1 MASMVAVG
9 GTLVQHEDAGAPRAE
24 GLLSHDAEPDPGVAE
39 RPVAVARHH
48 AVIDMQELQSHS
60 FISYAVFC
68 LKKKITNYATRCLA
82 LVLLLAGCASL
93 PSYNTVLPPLAPS
106 MLQADDSFAMADG
119 AHFPVRTWLP
129 ATMSTGDAAPRAVV
143 LALHGFNDSRDAW
156 ELPGPAFAAAGIA
169 VFAPDQRG
177 FGAAPRRGFWPG
189 EAALVSDAAAMLRIL
204 HARYPGVPVYAM
216 GESMGGAVLMALAA
230 SGQAPAVDG
239 WILLTPAVWG
249 RTQMGAVL
257 SSGLWLVASVAPG
270 LSVTGAE
277 VPIRVIPSDNRDALL
292 RLARDPLTIRRTRF
306 DALRGLTD
314 LMDVAQAGAA
324 HLPAHT
330 LALYGERDTLVPP
343 EAAGRAWEAMPPGV
357 RRGLYRSGYHL
368 LMRDR
373 ARGSVIN
380 DVIAWISAPDAW
392 LPSGADVA
400 AASWRSVH
408 H

>member
-1 MASMVAVG
+1 MIRP
-9 GTLVQHEDAGAPRAE
+9 AP
-24 GLLSHDAEPDPGVAE
+24 V
-39 RPVAVARHH
+39 V
-48 AVIDMQELQSHS
+48 
-60 FISYAVFC
+60 
-68 LKKKITNYATRCLA
+68 TNHATRCLA
-82 LVLLLAGCASL
+82 LVLLLAGCGGL
-93 PSYNTVLPPLAPS
+93 PSYNTVLPPLPPS
-106 MLQADDSFAMADG
+106 MLQADDAFVMADG
-119 AHFPVRTWLP
+119 ARLPVRRWRP
-129 ATMSTGDAAPRAVV
+129 APTSKGDVAPRAVV

-156 ELPGPAFAAAGIA
+156 ELPGPAFADAGIA

-177 FGAAPRRGFWPG
+177 FGASPRRGFWPG

-216 GESMGGAVLMALAA
+216 GESMGAAVLMALAV

-239 WILLTPAVWG
+239 WILLAPAVWG
-249 RTQMGAVL
+249 RAQMGVAL
-257 SSGLWLVASVAPG
+257 SSGLWLVSNVAPG

-277 VPIRVIPSDNRDALL
+277 VPIRVMASDNRDALL

-314 LMDVAQAGAA
+314 LMDAAQAGAA
-324 HLPAHT
+324 HLPGRT
-330 LALYGERDTLVPP
+330 LALYGERDTLVPA
-343 EAAGRAWEAMPPGV
+343 EATGRAWNAMPPGV

-373 ARGSVIN
+373 ARGSVVG
-380 DVIAWISAPDAW
+380 DVIAWIDAPDAW

>member
-1 MASMVAVG
+1 MIRLPSVV
-9 GTLVQHEDAGAPRAE
+9 
-24 GLLSHDAEPDPGVAE
+24 
-39 RPVAVARHH
+39 
-48 AVIDMQELQSHS
+48 
-60 FISYAVFC
+60 
-68 LKKKITNYATRCLA
+68 TNYATRCLA
-82 LVLLLAGCASL
+82 LVLLLAGCGGL
-93 PSYNTVLPPLAPS
+93 PSYNTVLPPLPPS
-106 MLQADDSFAMADG
+106 MLQADDAFVMADG
-119 AHFPVRTWLP
+119 ARLPVRTWLP
-129 ATMSTGDAAPRAVV
+129 GETPRAVV

-156 ELPGPAFAAAGIA
+156 ELPGPEFAAAGIA

-177 FGAAPRRGFWPG
+177 FGAAPGRGFWPG
-189 EAALVSDAAAMLRIL
+189 AAALTSDAATTLRIL

-239 WILLTPAVWG
+239 WILLAPAVWG
-249 RTQMGAVL
+249 RAQMGAVL
-257 SSGLWLVASVAPG
+257 SSGLWLVSSVAPG
-270 LSVTGAE
+270 LIVTGAE
-277 VPIRVIPSDNRDALL
+277 VPIRVMPSDNRDALL

-314 LMDVAQAGAA
+314 LMDAAQTVAAR
-324 HLPAHT
+324 LPDRT
-330 LALYGERDTLVPP
+330 LALYGERDTLVPAD
-343 EAAGRAWEAMPPGV
+343 AAGRAWDAMPHGV

-373 ARGSVIN
+373 ARGSVIG
-380 DVIAWISAPDAW
+380 DVIAWINAPDEW

>member
-1 MASMVAVG
+1 MIRLASVV
-9 GTLVQHEDAGAPRAE
+9 T
-24 GLLSHDAEPDPGVAE
+24 
-39 RPVAVARHH
+39 
-48 AVIDMQELQSHS
+48 
-60 FISYAVFC
+60 
-68 LKKKITNYATRCLA
+68 KYATRCLA
-82 LVLLLAGCASL
+82 LVLLLAGCAGL
-93 PSYNTVLPPLAPS
+93 PSYNTVLPPLPPS
-106 MLQADDSFAMADG
+106 MLRADDSFAMADG
-119 AHFPVRTWLP
+119 ARLPVRTWLP
-129 ATMSTGDAAPRAVV
+129 AATSNGDVAPRAVV

-177 FGAAPRRGFWPG
+177 FGASPRRGFWPG

-204 HARYPGVPVYAM
+204 RARYPGVPVYAM

-230 SGQAPAVDG
+230 SGQAPAVEG

-249 RTQMGAVL
+249 RAQMGAVL
-257 SSGLWLVASVAPG
+257 SSGLWLVSSVAPG

-277 VPIRVIPSDNRDALL
+277 VPIRVMPSDNRDALL

-314 LMDVAQAGAA
+314 LMDAAQAGAPR
-324 HLPAHT
+324 LPART
-330 LALYGERDTLVPP
+330 LALYGERDTLVPA
-343 EAAGRAWEAMPPGV
+343 EAAGRAWDAMPPGV

-373 ARGSVIN
+373 ARGSVIS
-380 DVIAWISAPDAW
+380 DVIAWIDAPEGW
-392 LPSGADVA
+392 LPSGADLA

>member
-1 MASMVAVG
+1 MIR
-9 GTLVQHEDAGAPRAE
+9 LAP
-24 GLLSHDAEPDPGVAE
+24 V
-39 RPVAVARHH
+39 V
-48 AVIDMQELQSHS
+48 
-60 FISYAVFC
+60 
-68 LKKKITNYATRCLA
+68 TNYATLRGLA
-82 LVLLLAGCASL
+82 LALLLAGCGGL
-93 PSYNTVLPPLAPS
+93 PSYNTVLPPLPPS
-106 MLQADDSFAMADG
+106 FLQADDTFVMADD
-119 AHFPVRTWLP
+119 ARLPARTWLP
-129 ATMSTGDAAPRAVV
+129 EGRPRAVV
-143 LALHGFNDSRDAW
+143 VALHGFNDSRDAW
-156 ELPGPAFAAAGIA
+156 ELPGPEFAAAGIA
-169 VFAPDQRG
+169 LFAPDQRG

-239 WILLTPAVWG
+239 WVLLAPAVWG
-249 RTQMGAVL
+249 RAQMGAVL
-257 SSGLWLVASVAPG
+257 SSGLWLVSNVAPG
-270 LSVTGAE
+270 LSVTGGE
-277 VPIRVIPSDNRDALL
+277 VPIRVIPSDNREALL

-314 LMDVAQAGAA
+314 LMDTAQMAA
-324 HLPAHT
+324 ARLPDHT
-330 LALYGERDTLVPP
+330 LALYGERDTLVPA
-343 EAAGRAWEAMPPGV
+343 EAAGRAWDAMPPGV

-373 ARGSVIN
+373 ARMAVIG
-380 DVIAWISAPDAW
+380 DVIAWINAPDAW